1 MPETSTRTKVNVR
14 AVLNM
19 GLDSNGNQK
28 TSGLSIGKLS
38 NTGYNDAGAMA
49 VINALRPC
57 LSKNVLNR
65 QKTEKFD
72 VNTASA

>member
-1 MPETSTRTKVNVR
+1 MPETSTRTQVNVK

-38 NTGYNDAGAMA
+38 NANYNDAGAMA
-49 VINALRPC
+49 VMNALRPC
-57 LSKNVLNR
+57 LAKSILQR